1 MANEINLTAERRAV
15 TGKKV
20 SQLRRDGKV
29 PAVVYGHHV
38 PATSLQVD
46 ARALDQTILRAGQN
60 RLVTLSL
67 GNGESVV
74 ALVREIQRQ
83 STTQTITHVDF
94 QAVSMDEPITTLAP
108 LILEGTPPALETGGM
123 LLHALDAVE
132 IRALP
137 ANLIPSIT
145 VDVTSL
151 VDYDAAVYVRDL
163 VVPSTV
169 EILSGGDELI
179 AKVTPPVVEAEEEA
193 EEAEGTAA
201 QPEVISETEAQRR
214 RGEREDEE

>member
-20 SQLRRDGKV
+20 SQLRRDGIV

-38 PATSLQVD
+38 ASTPLQID

-60 RLVTLSL
+60 RLVTLNL
-67 GNGESVV
+67 GNGETVV

-83 STTQTITHVDF
+83 SMTQKITHVDF
-94 QAVSMDEPITTLAP
+94 QAVSMDEPIITSVP
-108 LILEGTPPALETGGM
+108 LHLEGVPPALETGGM

-132 IRALP
+132 VRALP

-145 VDVTSL
+145 VDVSGL
-151 VDYDAAVYVRDL
+151 IDYDAAVYVRDL

-169 EILSGGDELI
+169 EILAGGDELI
-179 AKVTPPVVEAEEEA
+179 AKVTPPVVEGEEGA
-193 EEAEGTAA
+193 EEAEAA
-201 QPEVISETEAQRR
+201 PSQPEVISETEAQRR

>member
-20 SQLRRDGKV
+20 SQLRRDGIV

-38 PATSLQVD
+38 ASTPLQID

-60 RLVTLSL
+60 RLVTLNL
-67 GNGESVV
+67 GSGETVV

-83 STTQTITHVDF
+83 SMTQKITHVDF
-94 QAVSMDEPITTLAP
+94 QAVSMDEPIVTSVP
-108 LILEGTPPALETGGM
+108 LLLEGVPPALEAGGM

-132 IRALP
+132 VRALP

-145 VDVTSL
+145 VDVSGL
-151 VDYDAAVYVRDL
+151 IDYDAAVYVRDL

-169 EILSGGDELI
+169 EILAGGDELI
-179 AKVTPPVVEAEEEA
+179 AKVTPPVTEAEEEA
-193 EEAEGTAA
+193 EEAEAA
-201 QPEVISETEAQRR
+201 SPQPEVISETEAQRR
-214 RGEREDEE
+214 RGEREDED